1 MTPLPRSGDA
11 VAPSPAGIARA
22 VTVANSLRFDQEET
36 MASASEIIH
45 DKAHVSN
52 ILDAS
57 INIGLT
63 ALLVISCLV
72 IVKPFVPLL
81 VWGMIIAIASYPR
94 FEKLK
99 NSLGGR
105 GGWAAAIW
113 SLLLL
118 LILIL
123 PIFLFARGVVES
135 GQILIARIHDGT
147 LSVPP
152 PPAGIETWPLIGA
165 PFSRIWTAASA
176 DLTKLLI
183 KFAPEIK
190 SAIPVILS
198 ASAGV
203 GFTVMQFFL
212 GILVSGA
219 LLANAP
225 AVAKLTRALCI
236 RIFGEKGPEYQQLV
250 GSTVRSVTFGIL
262 GVALIQSAF
271 AAVGFVLVGI
281 PGAGAWSVI
290 FLVAALLQ
298 VGVLVLIPAVVYML
312 ATASSTKASIFLVWC
327 MFVAVMDNVL
337 KPILLGRGAVVPIMV
352 VFLGAIGGFVA
363 LGIIGL
369 FLGAIVLSV
378 GYKLLLAWIGGR
390 SEERL
395 QA

>member
-1 MTPLPRSGDA
+1 
-11 VAPSPAGIARA
+11 
-22 VTVANSLRFDQEET
+22 

-45 DKAHVSN
+45 DKAHVSSA
-52 ILDAS
+52 LDAS

-63 ALLVISCLV
+63 ALLVISCLL
-72 IVKPFVPLL
+72 ILKPFVPLL
-81 VWGMIIAIASYPR
+81 VWGVIIAIASYPR

-105 GGWAAAIW
+105 GGWTAVLW
-113 SLLLL
+113 TLLLL
-118 LILIL
+118 LVLIF

-135 GQILIARIHDGT
+135 GQVLIARIHDGT

-165 PFSRIWTAASA
+165 PLSRVWTAASA
-176 DLTKLLI
+176 DLTQLLI

-190 SAIPVILS
+190 AAIPEILS
-198 ASAGV
+198 AAAGV

-212 GILVSGA
+212 AILVSGA
-219 LLANAP
+219 LLASAP
-225 AVAKLTRALCI
+225 AVTKLTDALCI

-271 AAVGFVLVGI
+271 AAVGFLFVGI

-290 FLVAALLQ
+290 FLIAALLQ
-298 VGVLVLIPAVVYML
+298 LGVMVLIPAVVYVF
-312 ATASSTKASIFLVWC
+312 ATASSTKAVIFLAWC

-337 KPILLGRGAVVPIMV
+337 KPILLGRGAVVPIVV

-363 LGIIGL
+363 LGIIGM
-369 FLGAIVLSV
+369 FVGAIVLSV
-378 GYKLLLAWIGGR
+378 GYKLFLAWIEGR
-390 SEERL
+390 AEVSNKALAQNPSLGR
-395 QA
+395 